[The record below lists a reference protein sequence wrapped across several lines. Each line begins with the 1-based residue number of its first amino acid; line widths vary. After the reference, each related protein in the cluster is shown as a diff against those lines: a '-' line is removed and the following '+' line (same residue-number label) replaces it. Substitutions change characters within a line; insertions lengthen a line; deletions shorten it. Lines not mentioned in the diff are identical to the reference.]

1 MQTQRGQQ
9 GADSVVHE
17 HPQPT
22 RSCLVQMT
30 DSTARANEERLISR
44 CSAVARGESGAAEDE
59 REANVF
65 RIAAVVI
72 ESKLPVETARL
83 RSAAKR
89 YFSEHGLR
97 PLSVDEVF
105 ERGWIIT
112 LPRLRDALVR
122 ALS

>member
-1 MQTQRGQQ
+1 M
-9 GADSVVHE
+9 ADS
-17 HPQPT
+17 
-22 RSCLVQMT
+22 S
-30 DSTARANEERLISR
+30 ARENEEKLIDR
-44 CSAVARGESGAAEDE
+44 CSAVARGQSDAPVNE
-59 REANVF
+59 REANVM

-72 ESKLPVETARL
+72 ESKFSEEPVRL

-89 YFSEHGLR
+89 YFAKHCLQ